1 VAKKH
6 DDRPLTFKVAH
17 WYGIILSVMFLLY
30 GGVKV
35 VLGILDH
42 TYNDLAQ
49 PIIFALVGL
58 VLISI
63 VFAYRELK
71 AWGWY
76 GLVGINSLVIL
87 IALFGFSHYENIVL
101 LILSGIALYAL
112 LSPQTKQY
120 LFKRQ

>member
-1 VAKKH
+1 
-6 DDRPLTFKVAH
+6 
-17 WYGIILSVMFLLY
+17 MFLLY

-35 VLGILDH
+35 VLGILDR

-87 IALFGFSHYENIVL
+87 MALFGYSHYENIVL
-101 LILSGIALYAL
+101 IILSGLALYAL

>member
-1 VAKKH
+1 MPKKH
-6 DDRPLTFKVAH
+6 DDRPLMFKVAH
-17 WYGIILSVMFLLY
+17 WYGIILSIMFLLY

-58 VLISI
+58 VLIAI

-76 GLVGINSLVIL
+76 GLVGINGLVIL
-87 IALFGFSHYENIVL
+87 MALFGYSHYENIVL
-101 LILSGIALYAL
+101 IILSGIALYAL

-120 LFKRQ
+120 LFKR